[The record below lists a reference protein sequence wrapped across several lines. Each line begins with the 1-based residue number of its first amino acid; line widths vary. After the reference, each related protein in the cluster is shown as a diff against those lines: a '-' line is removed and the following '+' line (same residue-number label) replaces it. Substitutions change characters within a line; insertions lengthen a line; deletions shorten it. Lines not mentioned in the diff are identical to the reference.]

1 MKLFAATLVFIGI
14 LWILMVARQ
23 DAPVPEP
30 KVVYRTRTIHVP
42 VSIPDDSS
50 DSSDSSDALERIATI
65 EEQRELRRAYRK
77 AFGKDPIW

>member
-50 DSSDSSDALERIATI
+50 DSSDALERIATI